1 MRFFVVSAVFHY
13 LGPAFAVL
21 LFARVEPIGVAAL
34 RIWSAALVFALWR
47 RFRWDRTVVLWGIV
61 LAGMNVSFYLAIAR
75 LPLGTVAAIEF
86 LPVVGLAALGARTPR
101 NLVALVAVV
110 GGVYALVDVRVEGDP
125 FGFVLAFLNAA
136 LFAFYIVLAHSSAQ
150 RSSAIAGLGA
160 AMAVAALLTAP
171 GLVMAAPAATDPRLL
186 AAGAG
191 VGICSSVIPYICDQL
206 AMARLARETYALMV
220 ALLPATAMLIG
231 VIVLRQVPTAAEAL
245 GVAFVIFGVALH
257 SGRTERL
264 KENTWNRHDSVARG

>member
-1 MRFFVVSAVFHY
+1 MRFFVVSSVFHY

-21 LFARVEPIGVAAL
+21 LFARVEPVGVAVL

-47 RFRWDRTVVLWGIV
+47 RFRWDRTVVAWGVV
-61 LAGMNVSFYLAIAR
+61 LAGMNVSFYMAIAR

-101 NLVALVAVV
+101 NVVALLAVV
-110 GGVYALVDVRVEGDP
+110 GGVYALVDVRLEGEP
-125 FGFVLAFLNAA
+125 LGFVLAFLNAA
-136 LFAFYIVLAHSSAQ
+136 LFAFYIVLAHRSAQ
-150 RSSAIAGLGA
+150 RSGAIGGLGA
-160 AMAVAALLTAP
+160 AMAAAAVLTAP
-171 GLVMAAPAATDPRLL
+171 GLVVAGPALTDPLLL

-191 VGICSSVIPYICDQL
+191 VGICSSVIPYVCDQL

-220 ALLPATAMLIG
+220 ALLPATAVVIG
-231 VIVLRQVPTAAEAL
+231 VIVLRQVPSAVEAL

-257 SGRTERL
+257 SGRTESL
-264 KENTWNRHDSVARG
+264 KEKAWNTHDSAAQG